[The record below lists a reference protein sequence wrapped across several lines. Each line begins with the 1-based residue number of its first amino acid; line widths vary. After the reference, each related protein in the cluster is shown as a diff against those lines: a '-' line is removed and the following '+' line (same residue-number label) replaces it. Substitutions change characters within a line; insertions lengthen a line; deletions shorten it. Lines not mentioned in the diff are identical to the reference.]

1 MASSLLKLSVR
12 GFSSSSAMSA
22 TIKNVTVIG
31 GGLMGSG
38 VAQVAAQSGHK
49 VTLVDVNDQVL
60 KKAKDSISGNL
71 NRVAKK
77 IFKDKPQEEAQKF
90 VSGALANLST
100 STDALE
106 SAKTADLV
114 LEAIVENIDVKH
126 KLFSSLDAVAPKHTI
141 FASNTSSLSIEEIA
155 KAAPNRKVNT
165 NKRLFLL
172 FGSSIQRHVI
182 YIFLTPRNIKLSKI
196 N

>member
-1 MASSLLKLSVR
+1 
-12 GFSSSSAMSA
+12 MSA

-155 KAAPNRKVNT
+155 KAAPNRKVT
-165 NKRLFLL
+165 
-172 FGSSIQRHVI
+172 
-182 YIFLTPRNIKLSKI
+182 IKI
-196 N
+196 